1 MPEGIICYTFTF
13 TYIALVICLYYVSK
27 YKCLHNRHVIYGAL
41 VCNVWVGLIIIDN
54 TGSKRVN
61 ENII

>member
-1 MPEGIICYTFTF
+1 MGPWY
-13 TYIALVICLYYVSK
+13 VMYY
-27 YKCLHNRHVIYGAL
+27 
-41 VCNVWVGLIIIDN
+41 NVWVGLIIIDN